1 METVRISRTMGL
13 ATVVISAG
21 ISGVAISA
29 APVEEGN
36 RQTIRLARIQSTAVV
51 YEPTFELASNPA
63 QDMTPAHIPA
73 AAVVHPVAVSAG
85 SVTIAPA
92 EITSSVVVHE
102 PTVEAGPVDVL
113 PTHVSS
119 TSLVHPVTMSAGPV
133 NVAPILLA
141 STAIVYAPHFSI
153 AAPWYDD
160 PLFDTWAAGV
170 DWNND
175 RAFMPVGPK
184 VGGKYPKREAAIS
197 EIITIEGPAGRSYIP
212 VNGLPFSYDTLE
224 NAPRY
229 DWQRGRRQWWIDPV
243 PRFNRIY
250 NAAIFI
256 TPVTIH
262 MINYS
267 YLFSFYGTGYVEC
280 TGDTVPGGSWRLD
293 GTGADEMVW
302 AFLPHPDSGD
312 VTVTPHG
319 DVRFINV
326 DTHGVTGLD
335 PNYPTNF
342 IPTASERVDR
352 AREHAVLAPDIVAML
367 GQAGSM
373 LIQGQFTT
381 GVNNL
386 VPGGNNRRVIVG
398 WDHDAYLGIDGS
410 GNVVNNTGHGNLLST
425 PMGSGDSYD
434 PFRLV
439 FSFLERDLAGG
450 DGIRRV
456 AANGGAVAQHAH
468 PWQGGPGDHTGFTL
482 ARVPNWFQAQDAG
495 AGGYDLMLFSPE
507 LMAASDVQQTS
518 RFI

>member
-1 METVRISRTMGL
+1 MKTVTVARLTRL
-13 ATVVISAG
+13 ATVR
-21 ISGVAISA
+21 A
-29 APVEEGN
+29 ADSL
-36 RQTIRLARIQSTAVV
+36 R
-51 YEPTFELASNPA
+51 
-63 QDMTPAHIPA
+63 
-73 AAVVHPVAVSAG
+73 
-85 SVTIAPA
+85 VTSIETAPA
-92 EITSSVVVHE
+92 REGSNHYLDVLAIASTSGLVA
-102 PTVEAGPVDVL
+102 PTVR
-113 PTHVSS
+113 
-119 TSLVHPVTMSAGPV
+119 
-133 NVAPILLA
+133 VAPIRLRVPAIGPESGVVSPNVRPAPIRLLTPPIAATSGLFSPALRPAPIRLTVPAIA
-141 STAIVYAPHFSI
+141 SGSGVLAPTARAD
-153 AAPWYDD
+153 APWYDN
-160 PLFDTWAAGV
+160 PMFDTWGAGV

-175 RAFMPVGPK
+175 RAFMPIGPK

-212 VNGLPFSYDTLE
+212 VNGLPFSYDTPE
-224 NAPRY
+224 NAPRISW
-229 DWQRGRRQWWIDPV
+229 DRGKRQYWIDPT

-293 GTGADEMVW
+293 GTGANEMVW

-342 IPTASERVDR
+342 IPTGNERVDR
-352 AREHAVLAPDIVAML
+352 PREHAVLAPDIVAML

-398 WDHDAYLGIDGS
+398 WDHDAYLGIDGD

-425 PMGSGDSYD
+425 PLGSGDSYD
-434 PFRLV
+434 PFRVV
-439 FSFLERDLAGG
+439 FSFQDRDGVGG

-507 LMAASDVQQTS
+507 LMAATDVQAAS
-518 RFI
+518 VYS